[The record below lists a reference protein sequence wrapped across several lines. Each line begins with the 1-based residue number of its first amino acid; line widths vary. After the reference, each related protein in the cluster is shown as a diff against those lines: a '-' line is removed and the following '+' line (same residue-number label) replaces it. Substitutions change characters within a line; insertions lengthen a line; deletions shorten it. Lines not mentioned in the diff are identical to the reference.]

1 MNEKALQVLE
11 YDKIRKK
18 LVEYTTT
25 EMGQRLA
32 LRMHPLVKQVQ
43 IQHHL
48 DQTKDGA
55 DILRLKGGIPLPRLG
70 NIRPFLKRLDI
81 GASLNGQELA
91 AIGLVLRTTNQLKVF
106 FRDLLDEEVQ
116 LLSLDQLVDELVSLP
131 QVGRRLLTAIDN
143 DGFVTDE
150 ASSLLRSL
158 RRQIATTETQIR
170 EQLGQFTRGNNAKYL
185 SNAIVTIRNDRYV
198 VPVRQEYRNK
208 FGGVVHDQSASG
220 QTVFVEPKAI
230 VELNNRLKRQQSA
243 EREEVKRILAELSA
257 LIAPYTEELQANAR
271 IIGQLDFVNAK
282 ARYAHAIKATEPIV
296 DTDNNVYLRQVW
308 HPLLVPKKAVRNDIM
323 LGKDYQAII
332 ITGPNTGGKTI
343 TLKTLGLVQMMGQ
356 SGLFIPAYEESRIG
370 IFTDIFAD
378 IGDEQSI
385 EQNLSTFSSHMVNI
399 VNILQNIDTHSL
411 VLFDELGAGTDPQEG
426 ASLAIAILDAVGAT
440 GAYVVA
446 TTHYPELKA
455 YGFER
460 PGTINASMEFDVE
473 TLQPTYRLLIGIP
486 GRSNAFNI
494 SRRLGLDET
503 IIAAAQELTTQDSQD
518 LNAMITD
525 LVAKR
530 HQAEEEAIALQ
541 KHLEEAEKLHHDL
554 AQAYEKL
561 VAERSHLTEQA
572 KMKANDIVQEAQKKA
587 DAIIN
592 DLRAMR
598 LNGAA
603 TVKENQLIDAQ
614 TQLNSLHQDIRLQ
627 HNKVLRKAKAKQA
640 LHPNDD
646 VLVRSYGQQGVLI
659 QKLGDK
665 QWEVQLGILKMK
677 IDEDDLEKI
686 HVQEK
691 KQPRA
696 GVVLRSAQAS
706 HVSSSLDLRGQ
717 RYEEALTNIDRYIDA
732 ALLAGYKQ
740 VTIVHGK
747 GTGALRSGITKYL
760 ENNRSVKKFQFAPP
774 NAGGN
779 GATIVYFK

>member
-572 KMKANDIVQEAQKKA
+572 KMKA